1 MKCSNCGNEIEEGEK
16 FCGKCGKLVNTNTN
30 VATNENVQS
39 KRSITKTLK
48 AHKVLVCV
56 FIILVCILVI
66 CIYMSYINN
75 LSSPSANINYNTSTT
90 NNKSAQKKS
99 YYSFID
105 TDYYTFDFT
114 EEELIRNIMKGNNYY
129 QMGYNKSAS
138 TNDSNT
144 MLYSALSSDGGGV
157 EIISITTEPR
167 NLKVKSFKLSFVSHN
182 TLTKE
187 KVESYLRTFAVIA
200 SSSLLELPGDYNSE
214 ETTQLAEDIIM
225 NNGEKG
231 VTWTSNYDTR
241 NIEFTLTATK

>member
-1 MKCSNCGNEIEEGEK
+1 MKCINCGNEIKNGEK
-16 FCGKCGKLVNTNTN
+16 FCSNCGKAIKKKDINNKKVDVSDWIMLVFLIL
-30 VATNENVQS
+30 A
-39 KRSITKTLK
+39 SI
-48 AHKVLVCV
+48 VLV
-56 FIILVCILVI
+56 IIVYDKSIITQFFVKEPTTI
-66 CIYMSYINN
+66 E
-75 LSSPSANINYNTSTT
+75 SSNKENTEKNYYN
-90 NNKSAQKKS
+90 
-99 YYSFID
+99 FID

-225 NNGEKG
+225 NNEEKG